1 MTRARQ
7 SSTYSYSARYRW
19 AYVPTL
25 GFLLVILAILL
36 LDPGLIWT
44 NADPTTLRAATLLA
58 GALAVG
64 FAAAIAARWAA
75 PFTFVVEADALVVQP
90 LLGSRQRV
98 PYPQITDVRILPK
111 TFLRGVPEVV
121 LQVER
126 HRPIAIRT
134 DIGNYAQLERA
145 LGKRLVPDVQARW
158 KEARSA

>member
-7 SSTYSYSARYRW
+7 PSTYSYSARYRW
-19 AYVPTL
+19 AYLPTL
-25 GFLLVILAILL
+25 GFLVVVLAILL
-36 LDPGLIWT
+36 IDPGLIWT
-44 NADPTTLRAATLLA
+44 NADPSTLRAATLLA

-75 PFTFVVEADALVVQP
+75 PFTFVVEADALVVKP
-90 LLGSRQRV
+90 LLGAALRV
-98 PYPQITDVRILPK
+98 PYPEITDVRMLPK

-121 LQVER
+121 LVVER

-134 DIGNYAQLERA
+134 DIGNFAQFERA
-145 LGKRLVPDVQARW
+145 LGKRLAPYVQARW